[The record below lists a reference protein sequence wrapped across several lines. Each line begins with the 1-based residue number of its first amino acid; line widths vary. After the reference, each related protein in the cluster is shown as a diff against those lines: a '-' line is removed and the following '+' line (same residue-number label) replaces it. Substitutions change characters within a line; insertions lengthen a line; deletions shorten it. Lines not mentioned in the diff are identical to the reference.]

1 MSKLNRIFSF
11 TNFIGRP
18 NRTGGTN
25 RVGRT
30 SRAGRT
36 GRAGRMVVGVILT
49 LVLVVSAGYLTV
61 SAIRL
66 ANGITRTVPA
76 PSRFMRLQV
85 VDGTGGDRPAF
96 TRIADNLVSLSDSVL
111 DITVIDRVQFVTRR
125 IERSLIIS
133 RDANVSSARML
144 ADKLGLNP
152 DEVEHVPLEMNSA
165 QATVTL
171 VIGQDLISSGK
182 LFARTKEKT
191 EQD

>member
-1 MSKLNRIFSF
+1 M
-11 TNFIGRP
+11 
-18 NRTGGTN
+18 
-25 RVGRT
+25 
-30 SRAGRT
+30 
-36 GRAGRMVVGVILT
+36 VGVILT

-66 ANGITRTVPA
+66 VNGITRTVPA

-111 DITVIDRVQFVTRR
+111 DITVINRVQFMTRR
-125 IERSLIIS
+125 VERSLVIS
-133 RDANVSSARML
+133 RDADISSARML
-144 ADKLGLNP
+144 AAKLGLNP
-152 DEVEHVPLEMNSA
+152 DEVEHVPLEMNSS

-171 VIGQDLISSGK
+171 VIGQDLISSGI
-182 LFARTKEKT
+182 LIVSSKEKK